1 MLKFALIDDDKK
13 LLIDFYKMLK
23 SIFIKHDLDAK
34 VVFYSTNVV
43 ALLDYVKDSK
53 VDVLFLDIDLKS
65 NLSGLEI
72 AEIVRKSNRDC
83 YIIFETAHLEYGLT
97 YLKEMNAQMYC
108 AILHEHEHMGQ
119 FDDIDSEKNDETTE
133 IFRKNIANMLPYDDK
148 TVSGYV
154 EYRFQPIEY
163 YAHKISEEGT
173 IKAFKRLEQDFG
185 KDQGFETWFD
195 AISSASI
202 DNLVELYNEEYACN
216 FSFDEI
222 YQNVVKKISE
232 FSKKRK

>member
-1 MLKFALIDDDKK
+1 
-13 LLIDFYKMLK
+13 
-23 SIFIKHDLDAK
+23 
-34 VVFYSTNVV
+34 
-43 ALLDYVKDSK
+43 
-53 VDVLFLDIDLKS
+53 
-65 NLSGLEI
+65 
-72 AEIVRKSNRDC
+72 
-83 YIIFETAHLEYGLT
+83 
-97 YLKEMNAQMYC
+97 MYC

-222 YQNVVKKISE
+222 YQNIVKKISE